1 VTAWIIASGAFAVY
15 VANFSSYNKTYGS
28 LAGVIVFLMW
38 LWISNIA
45 LLFGQELN
53 AEMERERE
61 VAEGLPAER
70 EIQLPPRAV
79 PKETINR

>member
-1 VTAWIIASGAFAVY
+1 MWRAG
-15 VANFSSYNKTYGS
+15 G
-28 LAGVIVFLMW
+28 LAL
-38 LWISNIA
+38 A

-53 AEMERERE
+53 AEMERKRE